1 MSHEHNKHLHSNG
14 CKHEHEHKH
23 EHKHEKSNHKE
34 ICHESHDNHSH
45 CSCHGNHEHDNEEHT
60 HNCCCNHKNETNN
73 NHNHD
78 HNHDHNHKHNH
89 GSNDNHA
96 HAHSGCGCG
105 HDHEHG
111 GDIEK
116 KDIAKIFLAG
126 AILIAAIFVGEYA
139 KELSDIVKIS
149 LGTIETLSLVLYLI
163 SYFTVG
169 GEVVRTAV
177 KNISKGHIFDENFLM
192 SIATVGAFFVGEYPE
207 AVAVMMFYQVGE
219 MFQSYAV
226 GKSRKSITALMDI
239 RPDVAFVKLNDGSI
253 VKKEPKDVRI
263 GEILVVKPGE
273 KVALDGK
280 LAKGEGAIDT
290 MALTGES
297 LPREVEIGDSIISGS
312 ISVNGVLEI
321 EVEKEFSQSTV
332 SKILDM
338 VENASSKKAE
348 SEKFITKFARY
359 YTPIVVYLALA
370 LAILPPLFIGMK
382 DSAVWSEWLY
392 RALSFLVISC
402 PCALVISV
410 PLSFFGGLG
419 GASSQGILI
428 KGSNYIEALAKVDT
442 LVFDKTGTLTK
453 GNFKVTKLNTED
465 GITESELLC
474 KAAKAEHF
482 SNHPIALSIVNELK
496 EKDENTFNSI
506 MSMKADTT
514 GYEEIAGHG
523 IKAVADGETIY
534 AGSKRLM
541 DKFGID
547 YTVCDALGT
556 IVYVAVEKATSNI
569 QYIGSIVIE
578 DEIKEDAMTAI
589 TGLKNIGVSKT
600 VMLTGDKKEIAE
612 HVAGKLGVM
621 EVHGELLPADKVS
634 WVEKL
639 LDNKNQGTKLAFVGD
654 GINDAPVLAR
664 ADLGIAMGGMGQ
676 DAAIEA
682 ADVVLMDDKPSN
694 IVKAIKIARKT
705 LAIVKQ
711 NIAFAIA
718 VKVGVLVLAALGI
731 ASMWYAVFADV
742 GVCVIAI
749 FNALR
754 AMRYR

>member
-1 MSHEHNKHLHSNG
+1 MSNKHKEHLH
-14 CKHEHEHKH
+14 
-23 EHKHEKSNHKE
+23 
-34 ICHESHDNHSH
+34 
-45 CSCHGNHEHDNEEHT
+45 NHEHCHEEHEKES
-60 HNCCCNHKNETNN
+60 CCHEEHGKESCCHEEHDKESCCHEEHDKESCYHEEHDKHGHCDCHKS
-73 NHNHD
+73 
-78 HNHDHNHKHNH
+78 HKHHHEGHEHHHH
-89 GSNDNHA
+89 GHE
-96 HAHSGCGCG
+96 HYHEEHEHSGCGCG

-111 GDIEK
+111 GNIEK
-116 KDIAKIFLAG
+116 KDIAKLFLAG
-126 AILIAAIFVGEYA
+126 AILIAAIFAGEYA
-139 KELSDIVKIS
+139 KELSDMIKLS
-149 LGTIETLSLVLYLI
+149 LGTVETVSLLLFLV

-169 GEVVRTAV
+169 GEVVKTAV
-177 KNISKGHIFDENFLM
+177 KNISKGRVFDENFLM
-192 SIATVGAFFVGEYPE
+192 SVATIGAFFVGEYPE

-239 RPDVAFVKLNDGSI
+239 RPDVAFVKLDDGSV

-280 LAKGEGAIDT
+280 LAKGEGTIDT

-297 LPREVEIGDSIISGS
+297 LPREVEAGDTIISGS
-312 ISVNGVLEI
+312 ISINGVLEI

-332 SKILDM
+332 SKILEM
-338 VENASSKKAE
+338 VENANSKKAE

-359 YTPIVVYLALA
+359 YTPIVVYMALA
-370 LAILPPLFIGMK
+370 LAVIPPLFIGIS
-382 DSAVWSEWLY
+382 DSAVWSEWIY
-392 RALSFLVISC
+392 RALNFLVISC

-410 PLSFFGGLG
+410 PLSFFAGLG

-453 GNFKVTKLNTED
+453 GNFKVTRLNTED
-465 GITESELLC
+465 GVTEAELLN
-474 KAAKAEHF
+474 KAATAEHF
-482 SNHPIALSIVNELK
+482 SNHPIALSILNELK
-496 EKDENTFNSI
+496 EKNAEAFKNI
-506 MSMKADTT
+506 MAMADAA

-523 IKAVADGETIY
+523 IKANVNGETIY
-534 AGSKRLM
+534 AGSSRLM
-541 DKFGID
+541 SKFAIE
-547 YTVCDALGT
+547 YALCDALGT
-556 IVYVAVEKATSNI
+556 VVYIAVEKKAEAI
-569 QYIGSIVIE
+569 RYMGSIVIE
-578 DEIKEDAMTAI
+578 DEIKEDAKAAI
-589 TGLKNIGVSKT
+589 EGLAGIGVSKT
-600 VMLTGDKKEIAE
+600 VMLTGDKKNIAE
-612 HVAGKLGVM
+612 HVAGKLGVS

-639 LDNKNQGTKLAFVGD
+639 LDGRKQGTKLAFVGD

-664 ADLGIAMGGMGQ
+664 ADIGIAMGGVGQ

-694 IVKAIKIARKT
+694 IVKAIRIARKT
-705 LAIVKQ
+705 LGIVKQ
-711 NIAFAIA
+711 NIVFAIA

-749 FNALR
+749 LNALR
-754 AMRYR
+754 AMKYR